1 LKLPELTPGGASAD
15 VSYLELIRI
24 VRTIRKIGELA
35 SDKGL
40 VAEHPYLVGDLA
52 QTLAQYPSITRAVLQ
67 RGMKEVALDNAAR
80 IRDSVDAS
88 PERLLGKAQRIAA
101 TVEALKEHIQG
112 WNVDPALSAMFA
124 FHLKSLSQG

>member
-1 LKLPELTPGGASAD
+1 MNSIVTARSNQKGRPKGLWAAELKLPELTPGGASAD

-35 SDKGL
+35 SNKGL

-88 PERLLGKAQRIAA
+88 
-101 TVEALKEHIQG
+101 
-112 WNVDPALSAMFA
+112 
-124 FHLKSLSQG
+124 